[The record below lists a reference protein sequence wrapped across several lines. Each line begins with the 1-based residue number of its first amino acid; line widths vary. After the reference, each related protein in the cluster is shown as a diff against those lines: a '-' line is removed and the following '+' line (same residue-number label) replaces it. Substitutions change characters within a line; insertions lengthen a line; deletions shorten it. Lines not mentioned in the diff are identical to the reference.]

1 MDNKIRDDKSI
12 AMRVSV
18 VSIIINT
25 ILSIGK
31 EECRGGWKERAV
43 LRRLR
48 ACFIDM

>member
-1 MDNKIRDDKSI
+1 MDSKIRDDKSI

-31 EECRGGWKERAV
+31 VAGRGNCW
-43 LRRLR
+43 
-48 ACFIDM
+48 FWSDDF